1 MKILSRL
8 NKITAAP
15 RKDLSDILDFADL
28 NLQDGLD
35 NMLEE
40 ASKRMK
46 ENIKNYSDTDLTY
59 MKNFWNQAHMII
71 ENYKKELKDFQKQ
84 IDSVLEERQ
93 ALLQK
98 YSINFDSKLGE
109 VEQEMKKR
117 K

>member
-1 MKILSRL
+1 
-8 NKITAAP
+8 
-15 RKDLSDILDFADL
+15 
-28 NLQDGLD
+28 
-35 NMLEE
+35 
-40 ASKRMK
+40 
-46 ENIKNYSDTDLTY
+46 
-59 MKNFWNQAHMII
+59 MII